1 MNTGRKKTTY
11 RTLFLLVIILTLGI
25 ALFPSGCGSSKI
37 TPVTTEN
44 PMQEEMRIEDELT
57 EGNVV
62 LSDLQLSSY
71 GSNTSCLVEE
81 DKETVSLNLS
91 MPDIPKSDDSMI
103 YLFAFEIYETC
114 DFSDGFD
121 RKPIAS
127 VQKSTDSELQWSY
140 ESGNLFQQFVP
151 ALLLDGKYVPI
162 STSICISN
170 PEMLADDS
178 VNIPQPESKKGLLL
192 DPQML
197 DTPLLT
203 DLDVKYAIYNIPL
216 SHILGETSNA
226 DLPTITYEYK
236 GKEYKF
242 NGASIKGYDNLF
254 KYLTDSGMNST
265 AIVLNDWND
274 AYPEL
279 VHPLARNKEARAY
292 YYAMNTSDQEGCE
305 YIEAIASFLTERY
318 SGKEY
323 GLVSNWVIANEINQ
337 YRIWN
342 YMDTDDIYLY
352 SAEFEK
358 AMRIFYNAAK
368 SNYADAN
375 VYFSIDHDWNNNGGD
390 NEGHFN
396 AKEIVEMIN
405 GIARQKGNYDWGLAI
420 HPYPE
425 PLTKVNYWTET
436 YDKTEDAPI
445 LTMMNLSTVTDVL
458 TKEEYLDRSGEV
470 RSITITELG
479 FSSAS
484 GEKLQAAAFAYCY
497 YIIEE
502 NPYVD
507 AFIMNR
513 QTDAMEEVK
522 QGLAFGIYDLDQTP
536 KYIFDTF
543 KYIDTDEAKEHTEF
557 MLNILGADTLEEAL
571 SWAQ

>member
-1 MNTGRKKTTY
+1 MSTGRKKNTY
-11 RTLFLLVIILTLGI
+11 RSLFILVILLALGI
-25 ALFPSGCGSSKI
+25 AFFQAGCGKV

-44 PMQEEMRIEDELT
+44 PMQEEMRIDEELT
-57 EGNVV
+57 EGNIS
-62 LSDLQLSSY
+62 LSGRGLASY
-71 GSNTSCLVEE
+71 GSVKGCLLDE
-81 DKETVSLNLS
+81 DRENVTLTLS
-91 MPDIPKSDDSMI
+91 MPDIPKSDDSMV
-103 YLFAFEIYETC
+103 YLFAFEIYEAC
-114 DFSDGFD
+114 DSADDFD
-121 RKPIAS
+121 REPIAS
-127 VQKSTDSELQWSY
+127 AKKSTESELKWAY
-140 ESGNLFQQFVP
+140 ENGQIFQQFVP
-151 ALLLDGKYVPI
+151 ALLLNGKYVPI
-162 STSICISN
+162 AAGICISN
-170 PEMLADDS
+170 PEMLADS
-178 VNIPQPESKKGLLL
+178 SISTSQPESKKGLLL

-197 DTPLLT
+197 DTPMLT

-265 AIVLNDWND
+265 AIILNDWND
-274 AYPEL
+274 TYPEL
-279 VHPLARNKEARAY
+279 IHPLARNKEAGAY
-292 YYAMNTSDQEGCE
+292 YYAFNTADEEGCM
-305 YIEAIASFLTERY
+305 YLEAIASFLTERY

-342 YMDTDDIYLY
+342 YMDTDDINLY
-352 SAEFEK
+352 AAEFEK

-368 SNYADAN
+368 SNYAGAN
-375 VYFSIDHDWNNNGGD
+375 VYFSIDHDWNNNDGD
-390 NEGHFN
+390 NKDHFN
-396 AKEIVEMIN
+396 AKDILAAIN
-405 GIARQKGNYDWGLAI
+405 DIARQKGNYDWGLAI
-420 HPYPE
+420 HPYPD

-436 YDKTEDAPI
+436 YDKTENAPL
-445 LTMMNLSTVTDVL
+445 LTLMNLSTVTDVL
-458 TKEEYLDRSGEV
+458 KKEEYLDRSGDV
-470 RSITITELG
+470 RSITVTELG

-497 YIIEE
+497 YIIEA

-513 QTDAMEEVK
+513 QTDAMEEVR
-522 QGLAFGIYDLDQTP
+522 QGLAFGIYDLDQSP

-543 KYIDTDEAKEHTEF
+543 KYIDTDEAQSHTEF
-557 MLNILGADTLEEAL
+557 MLNILGADSLEEAL